1 MVRTEQPNRTG
12 EHYKGNSYFK
22 IKIMQK
28 MEKYE
33 LNIKVEPT
41 KEKLTCVHRKIIQS
55 TYVTFGAEV
64 PVAKRTLARKLE
76 ILTRIG
82 MCKEGYYQNDQGPRG
97 KKNVH
102 QTVFIKLIHQSCD
115 QGEMKQRSG
124 LEIKAFW
131 N

>member
-1 MVRTEQPNRTG
+1 
-12 EHYKGNSYFK
+12 
-22 IKIMQK
+22 

-41 KEKLTCVHRKIIQS
+41 KGKLTCVHRKIIQS

-82 MCKEGYYQNDQGPRG
+82 MCKEGYYQNDQGG
-97 KKNVH
+97 GECTSDSVH
-102 QTVFIKLIHQSCD
+102 QANSPVL
-115 QGEMKQRSG
+115 RSG
-124 LEIKAFW
+124 
-131 N
+131 